1 MCRDSNADGLAG
13 GIAEALRGADVCAA
27 FSASGP
33 GIIKPE
39 WVRNMAR
46 DAIVFACANPVPRR
60 RRPAHAGGP
69 DRSSARPVTEA
80 GAWDPSASSGE
91 GETQTGIPLGR

>member
-39 WVRNMAR
+39 WVRGMAR
-46 DAIVFACANPVPRR
+46 DAIVFARGRAR
-60 RRPAHAGGP
+60 AGGLRRGAN
-69 DRSSARPVTEA
+69 DR
-80 GAWDPSASSGE
+80 
-91 GETQTGIPLGR
+91 